1 MFLPA
6 SPASTCGSTRLD
18 ARELEARL
26 DVTDRIGAVGFYD
39 IGYVEADALPDG
51 EGDYQAGAGAGL
63 RYDTPIGPV
72 RLDIATPVTGD
83 EAYDSVHVYIGIGQ
97 SF

>member
-1 MFLPA
+1 
-6 SPASTCGSTRLD
+6 
-18 ARELEARL
+18 
-26 DVTDRIGAVGFYD
+26 VGFYD

-63 RYDTPIGPV
+63 RYTTPIGPV
-72 RLDIATPVTGD
+72 RLDLATPVTGD
-83 EAYDSVHVYIGIGQ
+83 DAYESVQVYIGIGQ